1 MSNQQPPY
9 GQGGPGQPGQ
19 PGQPPYGGQPGYGQP
34 GQPGH
39 PGQPPHQGQPG
50 QPPQQG
56 QPGQPGY
63 GQAPQGPP
71 PGYGQPGQ
79 PGQPP
84 YQGAP
89 PQGQPPQGVPP
100 QGPPQQYPGQQAPY
114 PGQQPGYPQQQGYPG
129 QQYPGQQQWGQPAS
143 QYGGGARGKGTNKIV
158 FLAGG
163 GLVAVAIIG
172 VVLALVFGGGDD
184 KQVQPSPVE
193 PTTQPT
199 GEPTSQPT
207 GEPTSPPTSQ
217 PTNEPSGPADEGIE
231 VADGV
236 FVKPQPGYLRKT
248 LQKFNGVYLLKAG
261 EAYFMVETFK
271 STNNDTAASVLQQLG
286 KVETKTLSQ
295 VKQNKPVEVTPT
307 AQGNIKFMTSQSYSG
322 TATTQN
328 GTLPVI
334 GLVAVIERKDG
345 VMSLVRVYGRKDK
358 GETIQKDVSAMLNS
372 VIKSQ

>member
-1 MSNQQPPY
+1 V
-9 GQGGPGQPGQ
+9 
-19 PGQPPYGGQPGYGQP
+19 
-34 GQPGH
+34 
-39 PGQPPHQGQPG
+39 
-50 QPPQQG
+50 
-56 QPGQPGY
+56 
-63 GQAPQGPP
+63 
-71 PGYGQPGQ
+71 
-79 PGQPP
+79 
-84 YQGAP
+84 
-89 PQGQPPQGVPP
+89 PPQGVPP
-100 QGPPQQYPGQQAPY
+100 QGPPQQYPGQQAPF

-129 QQYPGQQQWGQPAS
+129 QQYAGQQQWGQPAS
-143 QYGGGARGKGTNKIV
+143 QYGGGGRGKGTNKIV

-172 VVLALVFGGGDD
+172 VILALVFGGGDD
-184 KQVQPSPVE
+184 DKQVQPPPV
-193 PTTQPT
+193 
-199 GEPTSQPT
+199 EPTSQPT
-207 GEPTSPPTSQ
+207 NEPTNPPTSQ

-231 VADGV
+231 VSDGV
-236 FVKPQPGYLRKT
+236 YVKPQPGYLRKT

-271 STNNDTAASVLQQLG
+271 SSNNDTAASVLQQLG

-307 AQGNIKFMTSQSYSG
+307 DGNIKFMTSQSYSG

-358 GETIQKDVSAMLNS
+358 GESIQKDVSAMLNS

>member
-1 MSNQQPPY
+1 
-9 GQGGPGQPGQ
+9 
-19 PGQPPYGGQPGYGQP
+19 
-34 GQPGH
+34 
-39 PGQPPHQGQPG
+39 
-50 QPPQQG
+50 
-56 QPGQPGY
+56 
-63 GQAPQGPP
+63 
-71 PGYGQPGQ
+71 
-79 PGQPP
+79 
-84 YQGAP
+84 
-89 PQGQPPQGVPP
+89 
-100 QGPPQQYPGQQAPY
+100 
-114 PGQQPGYPQQQGYPG
+114 
-129 QQYPGQQQWGQPAS
+129 
-143 QYGGGARGKGTNKIV
+143 V

-184 KQVQPSPVE
+184 KQVQPPPVE
-193 PTTQPT
+193 PTTSEPTSQPTGEPT

-231 VADGV
+231 VSDGV

-261 EAYFMVETFK
+261 EAYFMVETYK

-307 AQGNIKFMTSQSYSG
+307 QGNIKFMTSQSYSG

-345 VMSLVRVYGRKDK
+345 VMSLVRVYGRRDK